1 MAASAPLF
9 LGRFEIAS
17 SFTID
22 FLRSELTRLV
32 APRITLVVRSMSM
45 GNLGTGSGG
54 AGSQENSISVWIT
67 TAAGLWENLSV
78 RSGPSKLIN
87 RTDYQA
93 MATDTGVL
101 VARFLGYPATITL
114 DFRILEGKTGQV
126 MVENESYS
134 Q

>member
-1 MAASAPLF
+1 M
-9 LGRFEIAS
+9 
-17 SFTID
+17 
-22 FLRSELTRLV
+22 
-32 APRITLVVRSMSM
+32 
-45 GNLGTGSGG
+45 
-54 AGSQENSISVWIT
+54 WIT

-87 RTDYQA
+87 TTDYQA